1 MIEQKQK
8 KIPSKLKTVPG
19 TQKIHQIVYEAQC
32 PGVIY
37 VRDISYRCRFKDPHE
52 QHELTEVNFP
62 KKDFPKRDY
71 PKKDIPKKDFQK
83 RDFPKKDFLKREE
96 ENQHTLSEAREE
108 ENQQTLSEPI
118 KPPNREKFFE
128 DCLKS
133 FEECTT
139 FKDLKKNCLDISRK
153 IIIWPVDYDRLTT
166 IVNSGLNV
174 DQQTMDIYPD
184 DVQQTYVTFPVS
196 VKADGN
202 CLPYSGSVLAFGNDR
217 YATEIRA
224 RIILEQTLYE
234 EYYLQ
239 ENYLKNGL
247 DDPPKFDIKKA
258 FAMYSDEY
266 KHGTDRLNDKTTL
279 QDIYEREVMKIRK
292 RSTYMGI
299 WQIFALSSVLQQKVF
314 SIYPKLGNVNVRNDL
329 HKIIH
334 PRVNV
339 CENRILYIMWT
350 STRSD
355 MTRGHWLPNQ
365 PVLLIDVTVESKDQ
379 ANEQQN
385 EFENHEIEMETNVTR
400 ENYEMAI
407 NVTSEN
413 NELTKDEK
421 GENNEM
427 ATNVTSVNN
436 EMAKYEKG
444 ENNEMAT
451 YETGENNEM
460 ATKATGENNEMVTD
474 ERG

>member
-8 KIPSKLKTVPG
+8 KILSKLKTVPG
-19 TQKIHQIVYEAQC
+19 TQKIHQIVYEAEC

-37 VRDISYRCRFKDPHE
+37 VRDISCRCRFTDPHE
-52 QHELTEVNFP
+52 QHELTKVNFP

-71 PKKDIPKKDFQK
+71 PKKDILKKDFQK

-96 ENQHTLSEAREE
+96 ENQHTLSEPREE
-108 ENQQTLSEPI
+108 ENQHTLSEPI
-118 KPPNREKFFE
+118 KPPNREQFFE

-133 FEECTT
+133 FKECTT
-139 FKDLKKNCLDISRK
+139 FKDLKKNCLDI
-153 IIIWPVDYDRLTT
+153 
-166 IVNSGLNV
+166 N
-174 DQQTMDIYPD
+174 
-184 DVQQTYVTFPVS
+184 
-196 VKADGN
+196 GN

-217 YATEIRA
+217 YATEIQA
-224 RIILEQTLYE
+224 RIIIEQTIYE

-266 KHGTDRLNDKTTL
+266 KHGTNRLNDKTTL

-292 RSTYMGI
+292 CSTYMGI
-299 WQIFALSSVLQQKVF
+299 WQIFALPSVLQQKVF
-314 SIYPKLGNVNVRNDL
+314 SIYPKLGNVNVRKDL

-355 MTRGHWLPNQ
+355 MTRGHWLPNHFV
-365 PVLLIDVTVESKDQ
+365 PVLPIDETVESKDQ
-379 ANEQQN
+379 ANEQKN
-385 EFENHEIEMETNVTR
+385 EFENHEIEMETNVTC
-400 ENYEMAI
+400 ENYEMATKASSENNKMATDETGENNEMATNI
-407 NVTSEN
+407 TSEN
-413 NELTKDEK
+413 NEMATNEK

-436 EMAKYEKG
+436 EMATDEKG

>member
-1 MIEQKQK
+1 M
-8 KIPSKLKTVPG
+8 
-19 TQKIHQIVYEAQC
+19 
-32 PGVIY
+32 
-37 VRDISYRCRFKDPHE
+37 
-52 QHELTEVNFP
+52 N
-62 KKDFPKRDY
+62 DF
-71 PKKDIPKKDFQK
+71 
-83 RDFPKKDFLKREE
+83 
-96 ENQHTLSEAREE
+96 
-108 ENQQTLSEPI
+108 
-118 KPPNREKFFE
+118 EK
-128 DCLKS
+128 
-133 FEECTT
+133 CTM

-153 IIIWPVDYDRLTT
+153 MIIWPVDYDRLTT

-184 DVQQTYVTFPVS
+184 DVQQSYVTFPVS

-217 YATEIRA
+217 YGTEIRA
-224 RIILEQTLYE
+224 KIIIEQTLYE

-266 KHGTDRLNDKTTL
+266 KHGTGRLNDKTTL

-299 WQIFALSSVLQQKVF
+299 WQIFALSSVLQQNVF
-314 SIYPKLGNVNVRNDL
+314 SIYSKLGNVNVRKDL
-329 HKIIH
+329 HKINH

-350 STRSD
+350 SRRSD

-385 EFENHEIEMETNVTR
+385 EFENHEIEMETNVTC
-400 ENYEMAI
+400 ENYEMATKASSENNKMATDEI
-407 NVTSEN
+407 GENNEIGTNITSENNEMATNVTSEN
-413 NELTKDEK
+413 NEMATDAK

-427 ATNVTSVNN
+427 ATNVSSVNN
-436 EMAKYEKG
+436 EMATDKKG

-460 ATKATGENNEMVTD
+460 ATNATAENNEMVTD

>member
-1 MIEQKQK
+1 MIERKQK

-19 TQKIHQIVYEAQC
+19 TQKIHQIVYEAEC

-37 VRDISYRCRFKDPHE
+37 VRDISYRCRFTDPHE
-52 QHELTEVNFP
+52 QHELTKVNFP

-96 ENQHTLSEAREE
+96 ENQHTLSESREE
-108 ENQQTLSEPI
+108 ENQHTLSEPI
-118 KPPNREKFFE
+118 KPPNREQFFE
-128 DCLKS
+128 ECLKS

-139 FKDLKKNCLDISRK
+139 FKDLKKNCLDI
-153 IIIWPVDYDRLTT
+153 
-166 IVNSGLNV
+166 N
-174 DQQTMDIYPD
+174 
-184 DVQQTYVTFPVS
+184 
-196 VKADGN
+196 GN
-202 CLPYSGSVLAFGNDR
+202 CIPYSGSVLAFGNDR

-224 RIILEQTLYE
+224 RIIIEQTLYE

-266 KHGTDRLNDKTTL
+266 KHGTDRLKDKTTL
-279 QDIYEREVMKIRK
+279 QEIYERKVMKIRK

-314 SIYPKLGNVNVRNDL
+314 SIYPKLGNVNVRKDL

-379 ANEQQN
+379 ANEQHN
-385 EFENHEIEMETNVTR
+385 EFENHEIEMETNVTCK
-400 ENYEMAI
+400 NY
-407 NVTSEN
+407 
-413 NELTKDEK
+413 
-421 GENNEM
+421 
-427 ATNVTSVNN
+427 
-436 EMAKYEKG
+436 
-444 ENNEMAT
+444 
-451 YETGENNEM
+451 EM
-460 ATKATGENNEMVTD
+460 ATKASSENNKMATD
-474 ERG
+474 